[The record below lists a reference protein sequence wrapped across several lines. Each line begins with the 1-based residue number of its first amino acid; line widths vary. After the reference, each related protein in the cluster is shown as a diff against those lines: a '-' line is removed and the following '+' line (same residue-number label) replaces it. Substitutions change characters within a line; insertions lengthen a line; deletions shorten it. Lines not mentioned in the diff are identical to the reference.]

1 MNLLKS
7 TGTFGFFTIISRL
20 LGYLR
25 DILIAVF
32 LGTGVL
38 ADAFFVAFRIP
49 NTFRRLFS
57 EGTFNAAF
65 VPSYSSEITK
75 GKAKSNKFANDIFNL
90 LFLGLFF
97 LVLII
102 QIFMPAFVSIIAPGF
117 IDDFDKMELAIS
129 LTRITFPFLFFI
141 SLASFFSAILNSHNK
156 FAATSAA
163 PIVLNIVLIVILFFS
178 KYLGDELVYYLSYG
192 VSLAGILQLLF
203 LYKFVIKFYSL
214 KFNFRIASIKGNNKV
229 KIFFKKLL
237 PSIFSSGVTQ
247 INILVGTIIAS
258 FQASA
263 VSYLYYADRI
273 YQINLAIAGI
283 AIGVVVLPQL
293 SKHIRSKKK
302 DKILLIQ
309 NKALELSLFLSL
321 PASVALLLG
330 SENIISALFGYGS
343 FSEIAAQ
350 NSAKALYYFALGLPA
365 FSLIKIFSSFFF
377 ANHDTKTPFYI
388 SLVSVILNIIISVYY
403 FNKIG
408 FVIIPIAT
416 SISSWFN
423 GIFLFIFLKNKN
435 LFKFNNE
442 FIVRFIKIIIAS
454 LSMGVFFNFLLIY
467 FQNQLAFDQNL
478 KSFYLILS
486 VVMGLLFYLFVSY
499 WIKAFKISDF
509 KLNY

>member
-7 TGTFGFFTIISRL
+7 TGTFSFYTIISRL

-25 DILIAVF
+25 DILIAIF
-32 LGTGVL
+32 LGTGLL

-65 VPSYSSEITK
+65 VPSYTSEIAK
-75 GKAKSNKFANDIFNL
+75 GKKQSNKFANSVFNL
-90 LFLGLFF
+90 LFLGLLF
-97 LVLII
+97 LILIV

-117 IDDFDKMELAIS
+117 VGNTEKMEIAIN

-141 SLASFFSAILNSHNK
+141 CLASFFSAILNSHNK
-156 FAATSAA
+156 FAAASAA
-163 PIVLNIVLIVILFFS
+163 PIILNIILILVLMFS
-178 KYLGDELVYYLSYG
+178 RLLDDQLVYYLSYG

-203 LYKFVIKFYSL
+203 LYKFVFKYYSL
-214 KFNFRIASIKGNNKV
+214 KFDFKIKVNNKV

-247 INILVGTIIAS
+247 INILIGTIIAS

-293 SKHIRSKKK
+293 SKHIESKKK
-302 DKILLIQ
+302 EKISLIQ
-309 NKALELSLFLSL
+309 NKALELSLFLSI
-321 PASVALLLG
+321 PAAVALIIG
-330 SENIISALFGYGS
+330 SEQIISALFGYGS
-343 FSEIAAQ
+343 FNNTSVI
-350 NSAKALYYFALGLPA
+350 NSGLALYYFALGLPA
-365 FSLIKIFSSFFF
+365 FALIKVFSSFFF

-388 SLVSVILNIIISVYY
+388 SLFSVILNIFISVYY
-403 FNKIG
+403 FGEIG

-423 GIFLFIFLKNKN
+423 AIMLFLFLKNRK
-435 LFKFNNE
+435 LFYFNE
-442 FIVRFIKIIIAS
+442 MFFIKFIKIMTAS
-454 LSMGVFFNFLLIY
+454 ILMGLFFNFLLNY
-467 FQNQLAFDQNL
+467 FQNELAFNQNI
-478 KSFYLILS
+478 KSIYLILS
-486 VVMGLLFYLFVSY
+486 VVLGLLFYLIICY
-499 WIKAFKISDF
+499 LIKAFKMSDIQL
-509 KLNY
+509 KY